1 MFLNSFINS
10 LHKINEDS
18 LTLASENRDLRHLN
32 YDLQNKLIQKQK
44 RINDLET
51 IVKQLL
57 IENNKNN

>member
-1 MFLNSFINS
+1 MFLNNIINS

-44 RINDLET
+44 RINDLES
-51 IVKQLL
+51 IIKQLL

>member
-1 MFLNSFINS
+1 MFLNNIINS
-10 LHKINEDS
+10 LHKVNEDS

-44 RINDLET
+44 RINDLEN
-51 IVKQLL
+51 IIKQLL

>member
-1 MFLNSFINS
+1 MFLSNIINS
-10 LHKINEDS
+10 LHKVNEDS

-44 RINDLET
+44 RINDLEN

>member
-1 MFLNSFINS
+1 MFLNNIINS

-44 RINDLET
+44 RINDLEN
-51 IVKQLL
+51 IIKQLL

>member
-1 MFLNSFINS
+1 MFINNLINS

-32 YDLQNKLIQKQK
+32 YDLQSKLIQKQK
-44 RINDLET
+44 RINDLEN
-51 IVKQLL
+51 IIKQLL

>member
-1 MFLNSFINS
+1 MFLNNLINS